1 MPTHI
6 IIALS
11 VSGAGLVLAVV
22 GLAVQHARGV
32 ICGADWCLR
41 RGSAG
46 EAEERPS
53 LRAVEM
59 ADDLDNDDDEDRDG
73 RCASA

>member
-41 RGSAG
+41 RGSDG

-53 LRAVEM
+53 LRAVEI
-59 ADDLDNDDDEDRDG
+59 ADDVESDDEEDGEG